1 MRVLAVDDQPFFRAA
16 ARRVVEATDGFEW
29 AGEAGSGAE
38 AAERMDDGAAD
49 LVVLG
54 ARLPDGDAIE
64 SARRLL
70 HAHPRAAVLLVS
82 AGPPAT
88 PAADL
93 LRSGAHAIARKHD
106 FSPALLRRLGTRQAS
121 GTQP

>member
-1 MRVLAVDDQPFFRAA
+1 MRVLAVDDHPGFRAA

-38 AAERMDDGAAD
+38 AVELMHGGTAD

-54 ARLPDGDAIE
+54 PRLPDGDPIE
-64 SARRLL
+64 SARRLV
-70 HAHPRAAVLLVS
+70 HAHPGAAVLLLS
-82 AGPPAT
+82 SGPPAT
-88 PAADL
+88 PAGDL
-93 LRSGAHAIARKHD
+93 LRCGARAHARKQD
-106 FSPALLRRLGTRQAS
+106 FSPALLRRLGARQPS

>member
-1 MRVLAVDDQPFFRAA
+1 MRVLAVDDQPLFRAA

-38 AAERMDDGAAD
+38 AAVRLHACAPD

-54 ARLPDGDAIE
+54 VRLPDGDGVE
-64 SARRLL
+64 SARRLQV
-70 HAHPRAAVLLVS
+70 AHPGATVLLVS

-88 PAADL
+88 PVADL
-93 LRSGAHAIARKHD
+93 LRSGARAHARKHA
-106 FSPALLRRLGTRQAS
+106 FSPALLRRLGGRQAS